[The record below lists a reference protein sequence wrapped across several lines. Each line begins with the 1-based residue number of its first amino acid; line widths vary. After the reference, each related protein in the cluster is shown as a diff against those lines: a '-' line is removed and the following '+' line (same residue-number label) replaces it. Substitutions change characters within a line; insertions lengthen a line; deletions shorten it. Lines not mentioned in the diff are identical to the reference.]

1 LVHEF
6 FTIQLSSLLK
16 SDSDTATNA
25 RAEAVGETLMSDVN
39 NQRTAQKPK
48 SVVGPDGKALT
59 VDDLPPPNTQRWVAR
74 RKAEVVAA
82 VRAGLLSL
90 EDACRRYSLSTE
102 EFLGWE
108 SAIDKHGLGGLRVT
122 RIQDFR

>member
-1 LVHEF
+1 M
-6 FTIQLSSLLK
+6 
-16 SDSDTATNA
+16 
-25 RAEAVGETLMSDVN
+25 LMSDLSSDLA
-39 NQRTAQKPK
+39 AQKPK
-48 SVVGPDGKALT
+48 SVVGPDGKMLT
-59 VDDLPPPNTQRWVAR
+59 LSDLPPPTTQRWVAR
-74 RKAEVVAA
+74 RKAEVVTA

-108 SAIDKHGLGGLRVT
+108 AAIEKHGLGGLRVT